1 MKKNL
6 QTTFSTRQYMLSKD
20 FEIYYYDD
28 TRLTSVKAHTHNYY
42 EFYFFLE
49 GNISMLIGDRTC
61 TLKVGDVV
69 LIPPGIS
76 HCSVHNDVSVPY
88 RRFIFWISA
97 DYFEQLCKLS
107 PDYEYIV
114 NVALQKNRFIYHNDV
129 IQFNNIQ
136 ALLINLLEE
145 IHAERFGRN
154 AKLSLGVNNLIL
166 HLNRMAY
173 EQNNPS
179 PFKKSEG
186 LYENLLSYIESHL
199 DEDLSLDHLADCFYV
214 SKFHISHIFKENLG
228 FSVHRYITKKRLS
241 MCRDALLSDA
251 NITNIIL
258 MYGFKD
264 YSSFYRAFK
273 KEYGVSPTE
282 FRENHKFEMW

>member
-6 QTTFSTRQYMLSKD
+6 QTAFSTRQYMLSKD

-28 TRLTSVKAHTHNYY
+28 TRLTSVKEHTHSYY

-49 GNISMLIGDRTC
+49 GNISMCIGERTY

-69 LIPPGIS
+69 FIPPGFS

-88 RRFIFWISA
+88 RRFIFWISK

-228 FSVHRYITKKRLS
+228 VSVHHYITKKRLS

-282 FRENHKFEMW
+282 YREKHLIYQ